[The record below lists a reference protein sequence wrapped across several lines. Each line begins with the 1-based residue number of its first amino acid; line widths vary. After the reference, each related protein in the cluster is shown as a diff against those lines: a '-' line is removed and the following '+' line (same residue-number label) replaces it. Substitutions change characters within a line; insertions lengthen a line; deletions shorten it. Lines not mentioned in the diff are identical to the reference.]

1 MPLVDELT
9 VRVAVDV
16 PPLVSVTLAGLSDVV
31 NPEGETEADS
41 ETEPA
46 KL

>member
-1 MPLVDELT
+1 MPLVAELT

-16 PPLVSVTLAGLSDVV
+16 PPLVSVTVAGLRVAV